1 MATIVPFGPQHPVLP
16 EPLHLKLVLEDEI
29 VKEALP
35 TLGYVHRGLETLA
48 SIRDMDQMV
57 QIVER
62 VCGICSCIHAHTY
75 CMCIEGLMGVE
86 VPERADYLRIIWSE
100 LHRMHSHLLWLGLLA
115 DAFGLESM
123 FMHVWRIRER
133 VMDVAEATAGNRV
146 IISVNKIGGV
156 RRDMSPDQLRWILQ
170 VIDELEKELDKIKSV
185 LTNDYTV
192 KKRTVGIGVLTYQQ
206 AYDLG
211 AAGPQLR
218 GSGVAQDMRMLGYSA
233 YKYIDFA
240 PVVEKDGD
248 SWARTM
254 VRFRELYQSI
264 DIVRQL
270 IAKIPGGEIAGKV
283 KGKPSGEIVCRSEQ
297 PRGELMYYVKASGDK
312 YLDRVRIRTPT
323 FANVPP
329 LLAMLPG
336 CEMADVPIIALSID
350 PCISCTE
357 R

>member
-1 MATIVPFGPQHPVLP
+1 MSTIVPFGPQHPVLP
-16 EPLHLKLVLEDEI
+16 EPLHLKLVLENEI

-35 TLGYVHRGLETLA
+35 TLGYIHRGLETLA
-48 SIRDMDQMV
+48 SIKDMDQMIQV
-57 QIVER
+57 VER

-86 VPERADYLRIIWSE
+86 VPKRADYLRLIWSE
-100 LHRMHSHLLWLGLLA
+100 LHRMHSHMLWFGLLA
-115 DAFGLESM
+115 DAFGMESL
-123 FMHVWRIRER
+123 FMHVWRLRER
-133 VMDVAEATAGNRV
+133 VMDVMEATAGNRV

-156 RRDMSPDQLRWILQ
+156 RRDLSPDQTRWILQ
-170 VIDELEKELDKIKSV
+170 VVNELEQELDKIKPV

-192 KKRTVGIGVLTYQQ
+192 RKRTVGVGVLTYQQ

-211 AAGPQLR
+211 AAGPTLR
-218 GSGVAQDMRMLGYSA
+218 GSGVAQDVRLIRYGA
-233 YKYIDFA
+233 YKDLDFE
-240 PVVEKDGD
+240 PVIEKEGD

-264 DIVRQL
+264 DLIRQL
-270 IAKIPGGEIAGKV
+270 IAKLPGGEIETKV
-283 KGKPSGEIVCRSEQ
+283 KGKPEGEIVCRAEQ
-297 PRGELMYYVKASGDK
+297 PRGEVLYYVKGTGKK

-336 CEMADVPIIALSID
+336 SEMADVPVIALSID